1 MQRVRYLK
9 SGWQLLKSSCEGAA
23 KQANTQSSA
32 SRRYS
37 HVSQRFVQTVL
48 TRVEK
53 GVLIES
59 AVALHPISV
68 LPVKEMYPDRRVFNL
83 KLSKKNFNIFCSA
96 IFDLKY
102 KYSNLKF
109 GNIR

>member
-32 SRRYS
+32 SRCYS

-59 AVALHPISV
+59 TVALHPISV
-68 LPVKEMYPDRRVFNL
+68 QPVKEMYPDRRVFNL
-83 KLSKKNFNIFCSA
+83 KLSNFFFNIFCSA
-96 IFDLKY
+96 IFDL
-102 KYSNLKF
+102 
-109 GNIR
+109 NINILI

>member
-32 SRRYS
+32 SRCYS

-48 TRVEK
+48 TRVET

-59 AVALHPISV
+59 TDDWPVALHPISV

-83 KLSKKNFNIFCSA
+83 KLSNFF
-96 IFDLKY
+96 
-102 KYSNLKF
+102 
-109 GNIR
+109 